1 VRKSISTLRRADLLN
16 ALEATQAAQTEFWA
30 SLGRLEE
37 LLGRDLDGTVD
48 LGQLDIDSLLASES
62 HV

>member
-48 LGQLDIDSLLASES
+48 LGQLDIDSLLASENR
-62 HV
+62 V

>member
-1 VRKSISTLRRADLLN
+1 MRKSTSTLRRADLLN

-48 LGQLDIDSLLASES
+48 LGQLDIDSLLASENR
-62 HV
+62 V

>member
-1 VRKSISTLRRADLLN
+1 MRKSISTLRRADLLN

-48 LGQLDIDSLLASES
+48 LGQLDIDSLLASENR
-62 HV
+62 V

>member
-1 VRKSISTLRRADLLN
+1 MRKSTSTLRRADLLN
-16 ALEATQAAQTEFWA
+16 ALEATRAAQTEFWA